1 MKRMAGA
8 MMMKEYPMRVELEEA
23 VQIIK
28 EKVTVMNTEMVALS
42 EARGRILAQQIVAE
56 ENVPPFDRS
65 PYDGFAFRSEDLA
78 QASKEH
84 PVTLRIIEEVPAGKA
99 PEHSVGRGEAIKILT
114 GAPIP
119 EGADAVERYEVTEFN
134 EKEVTFFEPIKSG
147 SNICLAGED
156 VRQVE
161 ILMETG
167 IKLDNARLGLLAALG
182 YSEISCYR
190 RIKCVVI
197 STGSELV
204 PVDHPLAPGKIR
216 NSSAYMIQAALREWG
231 MECDIY
237 GIVSDNSSHIAG
249 AIDVCA
255 QNYDVILTTGG
266 VSVGDY
272 DFLNQSLE
280 ELGAEI
286 LLWKVKMKPGMAFVA
301 AVYKTKL
308 VLGLSGN
315 PSAAAATLYLIGGVV
330 LSYMSGKQGL
340 PWEKIKVRM
349 SHDFPKSSK
358 GRRFIPGKLCVINGE
373 VYLDSS
379 AAQGNGILSSW
390 HSCNLIGEIP
400 GGTPPL
406 KAGNVIEAYY
416 FV

>member
-23 VQIIK
+23 IEIIR
-28 EKVTVMNTEMVALS
+28 EKITVKDTEMVALS
-42 EARGRILAQQIVAE
+42 EARGRILAQQIIAE

-65 PYDGFAFRSEDLA
+65 PYDGFAFRAEDLE

-99 PEHSVGRGEAIKILT
+99 PEHTVGRGEAIKILT

-119 EGADAVERYEVTEFN
+119 KGADAVERYEVTKFN
-134 EKEVTFFEPIKSG
+134 EKEVAFFEPIKSG

-156 VRQVE
+156 VRQGE
-161 ILMETG
+161 ILMEAGT
-167 IKLDNARLGLLAALG
+167 KLGNARLGLLAALG
-182 YSEISCYR
+182 YSQVSCYR
-190 RIKCVVI
+190 KIRCVII
-197 STGSELV
+197 STGSELI
-204 PVDHPLAPGKIR
+204 PVDQPLASGKIR
-216 NSSAYMIQAALREWG
+216 NSSAYMIQAVLREWG

-249 AIDVCA
+249 AIDVCS
-255 QNYDVILTTGG
+255 QKYDVILTTGG

-272 DFLNQSLE
+272 DFLNKSLE

-301 AVYKTKL
+301 AIHKQKL

-315 PSAAAATLYLIGGVV
+315 PSAAAAALYLIGGSV

-349 SHDFPKSSK
+349 YHDFPKSSK
-358 GRRFIPGKLCVINGE
+358 GRRFIPGKLCVIDGE
-373 VYLDSS
+373 AYLDSS
-379 AAQGNGILSSW
+379 VAQGNGILSSW

>member
-1 MKRMAGA
+1 
-8 MMMKEYPMRVELEEA
+8 MKEYPMRVVLEQA
-23 VQIIK
+23 IQIIR
-28 EKVTVMNTEMVALS
+28 EKVAVMGTEIVPLS
-42 EARGRILAQQIVAE
+42 EARGRILARQIVAE

-65 PYDGFAFRSEDLA
+65 PYDGFAFRAKDLEE
-78 QASKEH
+78 ASKEH

-99 PEHSVGRGEAIKILT
+99 PERKISKGEAIKILT

-134 EKEVTFFEPIKSG
+134 EKEVTFFEPVKSG

-156 VRQVE
+156 IRQGEV
-161 ILMETG
+161 LMEVGT
-167 IKLDNARLGLLAALG
+167 KLENARLGLLAALG
-182 YSEISCYR
+182 YFEISCYR
-190 RIKCVVI
+190 KIRCVII

-204 PVDHPLAPGKIR
+204 PVDHPLIPGKIR
-216 NSSAYMIQAALREWG
+216 NSSAYMIQAVLREWG

-255 QNYDVILTTGG
+255 QKYDVILTTGG

-272 DFLNQSLE
+272 DFLNTSLE

-301 AVYKTKL
+301 AMHKEKL
-308 VLGLSGN
+308 VLALSGN
-315 PSAAAATLYLIGGVV
+315 PSAAAATLYLIGGAV
-330 LSYMSGKQGL
+330 LSYMSGKRGL

-349 SHDFPKSSK
+349 YHDFPKSSK
-358 GRRFIPGKLCVINGE
+358 GRRFIPGRLCVKDGE
-373 VYLDSS
+373 AYLDSCV
-379 AAQGNGILSSW
+379 AQGNGILSSW
-390 HSCNLIGEIP
+390 HSCNVIGEIP
-400 GGTPPL
+400 AGTPPL
-406 KAGNVIEAYY
+406 KAGSIIEGYY

>member
-1 MKRMAGA
+1 
-8 MMMKEYPMRVELEEA
+8 MKEYPMRVELEQA
-23 VQIIK
+23 IQIIR
-28 EKVTVMNTEMVALS
+28 EKVAVMGTEIVPLS
-42 EARGRILAQQIVAE
+42 EARGRILARQIVAE

-65 PYDGFAFRSEDLA
+65 PYDGFAFRAKDLEE
-78 QASKEH
+78 ASKEH

-99 PEHSVGRGEAIKILT
+99 PERKISKGEAIKILT

-134 EKEVTFFEPIKSG
+134 EKEVTFFEPVKSG

-156 VRQVE
+156 IRQGE
-161 ILMETG
+161 ILMEVGT
-167 IKLDNARLGLLAALG
+167 KLENARLGLLAALG
-182 YSEISCYR
+182 YFEISCYR
-190 RIKCVVI
+190 KIRCVII

-204 PVDHPLAPGKIR
+204 PVDHPLIPGKIR
-216 NSSAYMIQAALREWG
+216 NSSAYMIQAVLREWG

-255 QNYDVILTTGG
+255 QKYDVILTTGG

-272 DFLNQSLE
+272 DFLNTSLE

-301 AVYKTKL
+301 AMHKEKL
-308 VLGLSGN
+308 VLALSGN
-315 PSAAAATLYLIGGVV
+315 PSAAAATLYLIGGAV
-330 LSYMSGKQGL
+330 LSYMSGKRGL

-349 SHDFPKSSK
+349 YHDFPKSSK
-358 GRRFIPGKLCVINGE
+358 GRRFIPGRLCVKDGE
-373 VYLDSS
+373 AYLDSCV
-379 AAQGNGILSSW
+379 AQGNGILSSW
-390 HSCNLIGEIP
+390 HSCNVIGEIP
-400 GGTPPL
+400 AGTPPL
-406 KAGNVIEAYY
+406 KAGSIIEGYY

>member
-1 MKRMAGA
+1 
-8 MMMKEYPMRVELEEA
+8 MKEYPMRVELEQA
-23 VQIIK
+23 IQIIR
-28 EKVTVMNTEMVALS
+28 EKVAVMGTEIVPLS
-42 EARGRILAQQIVAE
+42 EARGRILARQIVAE

-65 PYDGFAFRSEDLA
+65 PYDGFAFRAKDLEE
-78 QASKEH
+78 ASKEH

-99 PEHSVGRGEAIKILT
+99 PERKIIKGEAIKILT

-134 EKEVTFFEPIKSG
+134 EKEVTFFEPVKSG

-156 VRQVE
+156 IRQGEV
-161 ILMETG
+161 LMEVGT
-167 IKLDNARLGLLAALG
+167 KLENARLGLLAALG
-182 YSEISCYR
+182 YFEISCYR
-190 RIKCVVI
+190 KIRCVII

-204 PVDHPLAPGKIR
+204 PVDHPLIPGKIR
-216 NSSAYMIQAALREWG
+216 NSSAYMIQAVLREWG

-255 QNYDVILTTGG
+255 QKYDVILTTGG

-272 DFLNQSLE
+272 DFLNTSLE

-301 AVYKTKL
+301 AMHKEKL
-308 VLGLSGN
+308 VLALSGN
-315 PSAAAATLYLIGGVV
+315 PSAAAATLYLIGGAV
-330 LSYMSGKQGL
+330 LSYMSGKRGL

-349 SHDFPKSSK
+349 YHDFPKSSK
-358 GRRFIPGKLCVINGE
+358 GRRFIPGRLCVKDGE
-373 VYLDSS
+373 AYLDSCV
-379 AAQGNGILSSW
+379 AQGNGILSSW
-390 HSCNLIGEIP
+390 HSCNVIGEIP
-400 GGTPPL
+400 AGTPPL
-406 KAGNVIEAYY
+406 KAGSIIEGYY

>member
-1 MKRMAGA
+1 
-8 MMMKEYPMRVELEEA
+8 MRVEWEQA
-23 VQIIK
+23 IQIIR
-28 EKVTVMNTEMVALS
+28 EKVTVMGTENVPLS
-42 EARGRILAQQIVAE
+42 EARGRILARQIVAE

-65 PYDGFAFRSEDLA
+65 PYDGFAFRAKDLEE
-78 QASKEH
+78 ASKEH

-99 PEHSVGRGEAIKILT
+99 PERKISKGEAIKILT

-134 EKEVTFFEPIKSG
+134 EKEVTFFEPVKSG

-156 VRQVE
+156 IRQGEV
-161 ILMETG
+161 LMEVGT
-167 IKLDNARLGLLAALG
+167 KLENARLGLLAALG
-182 YSEISCYR
+182 YFEISCYR
-190 RIKCVVI
+190 KIRCVII

-204 PVDHPLAPGKIR
+204 PVDHPLIPGKIR
-216 NSSAYMIQAALREWG
+216 NSSAYMIQAVLREWG

-255 QNYDVILTTGG
+255 QKYDVILTTGG

-272 DFLNQSLE
+272 DFLNTSLE

-301 AVYKTKL
+301 AMHKEKL
-308 VLGLSGN
+308 VLALSGN
-315 PSAAAATLYLIGGVV
+315 PSAAAATLYLIGGAV
-330 LSYMSGKQGL
+330 LSYMSGKRGL

-349 SHDFPKSSK
+349 YHDFPKSSN
-358 GRRFIPGKLCVINGE
+358 GRRFIPGRLCVKDGE
-373 VYLDSS
+373 AYLDSCV
-379 AAQGNGILSSW
+379 AQGNGILSSW
-390 HSCNLIGEIP
+390 HSCNVIGEIP
-400 GGTPPL
+400 AGTPPL
-406 KAGNVIEAYY
+406 KAGSIIEGYY

>member
-1 MKRMAGA
+1 
-8 MMMKEYPMRVELEEA
+8 MKEYPMRVELEQA
-23 VQIIK
+23 IQIIR
-28 EKVTVMNTEMVALS
+28 EKVAVMGTEIVPLS
-42 EARGRILAQQIVAE
+42 EARGRILARQIVAE

-65 PYDGFAFRSEDLA
+65 PYDGFAFRAKDLEE
-78 QASKEH
+78 ASKEH

-99 PEHSVGRGEAIKILT
+99 PERKISKGEAIKILT

-134 EKEVTFFEPIKSG
+134 EKEVTFFEPVKSG

-156 VRQVE
+156 IRQGEV
-161 ILMETG
+161 LMEVGT
-167 IKLDNARLGLLAALG
+167 KLENARLGLLAALG
-182 YSEISCYR
+182 YFEISCYR
-190 RIKCVVI
+190 KIRCVII

-204 PVDHPLAPGKIR
+204 PVDHPLIPGKIR
-216 NSSAYMIQAALREWG
+216 NSSAYMIQAVLREWG

-255 QNYDVILTTGG
+255 QKYDVILTTGG

-272 DFLNQSLE
+272 DFLNTSLE

-301 AVYKTKL
+301 AMHKEKL
-308 VLGLSGN
+308 VLALSGN
-315 PSAAAATLYLIGGVV
+315 PSAAAATLYLIGGAV
-330 LSYMSGKQGL
+330 LSYMSGKRGL

-349 SHDFPKSSK
+349 YHDFPKSSK
-358 GRRFIPGKLCVINGE
+358 GRRFIPGRLCVKDGE
-373 VYLDSS
+373 AYLDSCV
-379 AAQGNGILSSW
+379 AQGNGILSSW
-390 HSCNLIGEIP
+390 HSCNVIGEIP
-400 GGTPPL
+400 AGTPPL
-406 KAGNVIEAYY
+406 KAGSIIECYY

>member
-1 MKRMAGA
+1 
-8 MMMKEYPMRVELEEA
+8 MKEYPMRVELEQA
-23 VQIIK
+23 IQIIR
-28 EKVTVMNTEMVALS
+28 EKVAVMGTEIVPLS
-42 EARGRILAQQIVAE
+42 EARGRILARQIVAE

-65 PYDGFAFRSEDLA
+65 PYDGFAFRAKDLEE
-78 QASKEH
+78 ASKEH

-99 PEHSVGRGEAIKILT
+99 PERKIGKGEAIKILT

-134 EKEVTFFEPIKSG
+134 EKEVTFFEPVKSG

-156 VRQVE
+156 IRQGEV
-161 ILMETG
+161 LMEVGT
-167 IKLDNARLGLLAALG
+167 KLENARLGLLAALG
-182 YSEISCYR
+182 YFEISCYR
-190 RIKCVVI
+190 KIRCVII

-204 PVDHPLAPGKIR
+204 PVDHPLIPGKIR
-216 NSSAYMIQAALREWG
+216 NSSAYMIQAVLREWG

-237 GIVSDNSSHIAG
+237 GIVSDNSSYIAG

-255 QNYDVILTTGG
+255 QKYDVILTTGG

-272 DFLNQSLE
+272 DFLNTSLE

-301 AVYKTKL
+301 AMHKEKL
-308 VLGLSGN
+308 VLALSGN
-315 PSAAAATLYLIGGVV
+315 PSAAAATLYLIGGAV
-330 LSYMSGKQGL
+330 LSYMSGKRGL

-349 SHDFPKSSK
+349 YHDFPKSSK
-358 GRRFIPGKLCVINGE
+358 GRRFIPGRLCVKDGE
-373 VYLDSS
+373 AYLDSCV
-379 AAQGNGILSSW
+379 AQGNGILSSW
-390 HSCNLIGEIP
+390 HSCNVIGEIP
-400 GGTPPL
+400 AGTPPL
-406 KAGNVIEAYY
+406 KAGSIIEGYY

>member
-1 MKRMAGA
+1 
-8 MMMKEYPMRVELEEA
+8 MKEYPMRVELEQA
-23 VQIIK
+23 IQIIR
-28 EKVTVMNTEMVALS
+28 EKVAVMGTEIVPLS
-42 EARGRILAQQIVAE
+42 EARGRILARQIVAE

-65 PYDGFAFRSEDLA
+65 PYDGFAFRAKDLEE
-78 QASKEH
+78 ASKEH

-99 PEHSVGRGEAIKILT
+99 PERKISKGEAIKILT

-119 EGADAVERYEVTEFN
+119 EGADAVERYVVTEFN
-134 EKEVTFFEPIKSG
+134 EKEVTFFEPVKSG

-156 VRQVE
+156 IRQGEV
-161 ILMETG
+161 LMEVGT
-167 IKLDNARLGLLAALG
+167 KLENARLGLLAALG
-182 YSEISCYR
+182 YFEISCYR
-190 RIKCVVI
+190 KIRCVII

-204 PVDHPLAPGKIR
+204 PVDHPLIPGKIR
-216 NSSAYMIQAALREWG
+216 NSSAYMIQAVLREWG

-255 QNYDVILTTGG
+255 QKYDVILTTGG

-272 DFLNQSLE
+272 DFLNTSLE

-301 AVYKTKL
+301 AMHKEKL
-308 VLGLSGN
+308 VLALSGN
-315 PSAAAATLYLIGGVV
+315 PSAAAATLYLIGGAV
-330 LSYMSGKQGL
+330 LSYMSGKRGL

-349 SHDFPKSSK
+349 YHDFPKSSK
-358 GRRFIPGKLCVINGE
+358 GRRFIPGRLCVKDGE
-373 VYLDSS
+373 AYLDSCV
-379 AAQGNGILSSW
+379 AQGNGILSSW
-390 HSCNLIGEIP
+390 HSCNVIGEIP
-400 GGTPPL
+400 AGTPPL
-406 KAGNVIEAYY
+406 KAGSIIEGYY

>member
-1 MKRMAGA
+1 
-8 MMMKEYPMRVELEEA
+8 MRVELEQA
-23 VQIIK
+23 IQIIR
-28 EKVTVMNTEMVALS
+28 EKVAVMGTEIVPLS
-42 EARGRILAQQIVAE
+42 EARGRILARQIVAE

-65 PYDGFAFRSEDLA
+65 PYDGFAFRAKDLEE
-78 QASKEH
+78 ASKEH

-99 PEHSVGRGEAIKILT
+99 PERKISKGEAIKILT

-134 EKEVTFFEPIKSG
+134 EKEVTFFEPVKSG

-156 VRQVE
+156 IRQGEV
-161 ILMETG
+161 LMEVGT
-167 IKLDNARLGLLAALG
+167 KLENARLGLLAALG
-182 YSEISCYR
+182 YFEISCYR
-190 RIKCVVI
+190 KIRCVII

-204 PVDHPLAPGKIR
+204 PVDHPLIPGKIR
-216 NSSAYMIQAALREWG
+216 NSSAYMIQAVLREWG

-255 QNYDVILTTGG
+255 QKYDVILTTGG

-272 DFLNQSLE
+272 DFLNTSLE

-301 AVYKTKL
+301 AMHKEKL
-308 VLGLSGN
+308 VLALSGN
-315 PSAAAATLYLIGGVV
+315 PSAAAATLYLIGGAV
-330 LSYMSGKQGL
+330 LSYMSGKRGL

-349 SHDFPKSSK
+349 YHDFPKSSK
-358 GRRFIPGKLCVINGE
+358 GRRFIPGRLCVKDGE
-373 VYLDSS
+373 AYLDSCV
-379 AAQGNGILSSW
+379 AQGNGILSSW
-390 HSCNLIGEIP
+390 HSCNVIGEIP
-400 GGTPPL
+400 AGTPPL
-406 KAGNVIEAYY
+406 KAGSIIEGYY

>member
-1 MKRMAGA
+1 
-8 MMMKEYPMRVELEEA
+8 MKEYPMRVELEQA
-23 VQIIK
+23 IQIIR
-28 EKVTVMNTEMVALS
+28 EKVAVMGTEIVPLS
-42 EARGRILAQQIVAE
+42 EARGRILARQIVAE

-65 PYDGFAFRSEDLA
+65 PYDGFAFRAKDLEE
-78 QASKEH
+78 ASKEH

-99 PEHSVGRGEAIKILT
+99 PERKISKGEAIKILT

-134 EKEVTFFEPIKSG
+134 EKEVTFFEPVKSG

-156 VRQVE
+156 IRQGEV
-161 ILMETG
+161 LMEVGT
-167 IKLDNARLGLLAALG
+167 KLENARLGLLAALG
-182 YSEISCYR
+182 YFEISCYR
-190 RIKCVVI
+190 KIRCVII

-204 PVDHPLAPGKIR
+204 PVDHPLIPGKIR
-216 NSSAYMIQAALREWG
+216 NSSAYMIQAVLREWG

-255 QNYDVILTTGG
+255 QKYDVILTTGG

-272 DFLNQSLE
+272 DFLNTSLE

-301 AVYKTKL
+301 AMHKEKL
-308 VLGLSGN
+308 VLALSGN
-315 PSAAAATLYLIGGVV
+315 PSAAAATLYLIGGAV
-330 LSYMSGKQGL
+330 LSYMSGKRGL

-349 SHDFPKSSK
+349 YHDFPKSSK
-358 GRRFIPGKLCVINGE
+358 GRRFIPGRLCVKDGE
-373 VYLDSS
+373 AYLDSCV
-379 AAQGNGILSSW
+379 AQGNGILSSW
-390 HSCNLIGEIP
+390 HSCN
-400 GGTPPL
+400 
-406 KAGNVIEAYY
+406 VI
-416 FV
+416 

>member
-1 MKRMAGA
+1 
-8 MMMKEYPMRVELEEA
+8 MKEYPMRVELEQA
-23 VQIIK
+23 IQIIR
-28 EKVTVMNTEMVALS
+28 EKVAVMGTEIVPLS
-42 EARGRILAQQIVAE
+42 EARGRILARQIVAE

-65 PYDGFAFRSEDLA
+65 PYDGFAFRAKDLEE
-78 QASKEH
+78 ASKEH

-99 PEHSVGRGEAIKILT
+99 PERKIGKGEAIKILT

-134 EKEVTFFEPIKSG
+134 EKEVTFFEPVKSG

-156 VRQVE
+156 IRQGEV
-161 ILMETG
+161 LMEVGT
-167 IKLDNARLGLLAALG
+167 KLENARLGLLAALG
-182 YSEISCYR
+182 YFEISCYR
-190 RIKCVVI
+190 KIRCVII

-204 PVDHPLAPGKIR
+204 PVDHPLIPGKIR
-216 NSSAYMIQAALREWG
+216 NSSAYMIQAVLREWG

-255 QNYDVILTTGG
+255 QKYDVILTTGG

-272 DFLNQSLE
+272 DFLNTSLE

-301 AVYKTKL
+301 AMHKEKL
-308 VLGLSGN
+308 VLALSGN
-315 PSAAAATLYLIGGVV
+315 PSAAAATLYLIGGAV
-330 LSYMSGKQGL
+330 LSYMSGKRGL

-349 SHDFPKSSK
+349 YHDFPKSSK
-358 GRRFIPGKLCVINGE
+358 GRRFIPGRLCVKDGE
-373 VYLDSS
+373 AYLDSCV
-379 AAQGNGILSSW
+379 AQGNGILSSW
-390 HSCNLIGEIP
+390 HSCNVIGEIP
-400 GGTPPL
+400 AGTPPL
-406 KAGNVIEAYY
+406 KAGSIIEGYY

>member
-1 MKRMAGA
+1 
-8 MMMKEYPMRVELEEA
+8 MKEYPMRVELEQA
-23 VQIIK
+23 IQIIR
-28 EKVTVMNTEMVALS
+28 EKVAVMGTEIVPLS
-42 EARGRILAQQIVAE
+42 EARGRILARQIVAE

-65 PYDGFAFRSEDLA
+65 PYDGFAFRAKDLEE
-78 QASKEH
+78 ASKEH

-99 PEHSVGRGEAIKILT
+99 PERKISKGEAIKILT

-134 EKEVTFFEPIKSG
+134 EKEVTFFEPVKSG

-156 VRQVE
+156 IRQGEV
-161 ILMETG
+161 LMEVGT
-167 IKLDNARLGLLAALG
+167 KLENVRLGLLAALG
-182 YSEISCYR
+182 YFEISCYR
-190 RIKCVVI
+190 KIRCVII

-204 PVDHPLAPGKIR
+204 PVDHPLIPGKIR
-216 NSSAYMIQAALREWG
+216 NSSAYMIQAVLREWG

-255 QNYDVILTTGG
+255 QKYDVILTTGG

-272 DFLNQSLE
+272 DFLNTSLE

-301 AVYKTKL
+301 AMHKEKL
-308 VLGLSGN
+308 VLALSGN
-315 PSAAAATLYLIGGVV
+315 PSAAAATLYLIGGAV
-330 LSYMSGKQGL
+330 LSYMSGKRGL

-349 SHDFPKSSK
+349 YHDFPKSSK
-358 GRRFIPGKLCVINGE
+358 GRRFIPGRLCVKDGE
-373 VYLDSS
+373 AYLDSCV
-379 AAQGNGILSSW
+379 AQGNGILSSW
-390 HSCNLIGEIP
+390 HSCNVIGEIP
-400 GGTPPL
+400 AGTPPL
-406 KAGNVIEAYY
+406 KAGSIIEGYY

>member
-1 MKRMAGA
+1 
-8 MMMKEYPMRVELEEA
+8 MKEYPMRVELEQA
-23 VQIIK
+23 IQIIR
-28 EKVTVMNTEMVALS
+28 EKVAVMGTEIVPLS
-42 EARGRILAQQIVAE
+42 EARGRILARQIVAE

-65 PYDGFAFRSEDLA
+65 PYDGFAFRAKDLEE
-78 QASKEH
+78 ASKEH

-99 PEHSVGRGEAIKILT
+99 PERKIGKGEAIKILT

-134 EKEVTFFEPIKSG
+134 EKEVTFFEPVKSG

-156 VRQVE
+156 IRQGEV
-161 ILMETG
+161 LMEVGT
-167 IKLDNARLGLLAALG
+167 KLENARLGLLAALG
-182 YSEISCYR
+182 YFEISCYR
-190 RIKCVVI
+190 KIRCVII

-204 PVDHPLAPGKIR
+204 PVDHPLIPGKIR
-216 NSSAYMIQAALREWG
+216 NSSAYMIQAVLREWG

-255 QNYDVILTTGG
+255 QKYDVILTTGG

-272 DFLNQSLE
+272 DFLNTSLE

-301 AVYKTKL
+301 AMHKEKL
-308 VLGLSGN
+308 VLALSGN
-315 PSAAAATLYLIGGVV
+315 PSAAAATLYLIGGAV
-330 LSYMSGKQGL
+330 LSYMSGKRGL

-349 SHDFPKSSK
+349 YHDFPKLSK
-358 GRRFIPGKLCVINGE
+358 GRRFIPGRLCVKDGE
-373 VYLDSS
+373 AYLDSCV
-379 AAQGNGILSSW
+379 AQGNGILSSW
-390 HSCNLIGEIP
+390 HSCNVIGEIP
-400 GGTPPL
+400 AGTPPL
-406 KAGNVIEAYY
+406 KAGSIIEGYY

>member
-1 MKRMAGA
+1 
-8 MMMKEYPMRVELEEA
+8 MKEYPMRVELEQA
-23 VQIIK
+23 IQIIR
-28 EKVTVMNTEMVALS
+28 EKVAVMGTEIVPLS
-42 EARGRILAQQIVAE
+42 EARGRILARQIVAE

-65 PYDGFAFRSEDLA
+65 PYDGFAFRAKDLEE
-78 QASKEH
+78 ASKEH

-99 PEHSVGRGEAIKILT
+99 PERKISKGEAIKILT

-134 EKEVTFFEPIKSG
+134 EKEVTFFEPVKSG

-156 VRQVE
+156 IRQGEV
-161 ILMETG
+161 LMEVGT
-167 IKLDNARLGLLAALG
+167 KLENARLGLLAALG
-182 YSEISCYR
+182 YFEISCYR
-190 RIKCVVI
+190 KIRCVII

-204 PVDHPLAPGKIR
+204 PVDHPLIPGKIR
-216 NSSAYMIQAALREWG
+216 NSSAYMIQAVLREWG

-255 QNYDVILTTGG
+255 QKYDVILTTGG

-272 DFLNQSLE
+272 DFLNTSLE

-301 AVYKTKL
+301 AMHKEKL
-308 VLGLSGN
+308 VLALSGN
-315 PSAAAATLYLIGGVV
+315 PSAAAATLYLIGGAV
-330 LSYMSGKQGL
+330 LSYMSGKRGL

-349 SHDFPKSSK
+349 YHDFPKSSK
-358 GRRFIPGKLCVINGE
+358 GRRFIPGSLCVKDGE
-373 VYLDSS
+373 AYLDSCV
-379 AAQGNGILSSW
+379 AQGNGILSSW
-390 HSCNLIGEIP
+390 HSCNVIGEIP
-400 GGTPPL
+400 AGTPPL
-406 KAGNVIEAYY
+406 KAGSIIEGYY

>member
-1 MKRMAGA
+1 
-8 MMMKEYPMRVELEEA
+8 MKEYPMRVELEQA
-23 VQIIK
+23 IQIIR
-28 EKVTVMNTEMVALS
+28 EKVAVMGTEIVPLS
-42 EARGRILAQQIVAE
+42 EARGRILARQIVAE

-65 PYDGFAFRSEDLA
+65 PYDGFAFRAKDLEE
-78 QASKEH
+78 ASKEH

-99 PEHSVGRGEAIKILT
+99 PERKISKGEAIKILT

-134 EKEVTFFEPIKSG
+134 EKEVTFFEPVKSG

-156 VRQVE
+156 IRQGEV
-161 ILMETG
+161 LMEVGT
-167 IKLDNARLGLLAALG
+167 KLENARLGLLAALG
-182 YSEISCYR
+182 YFEISCYR
-190 RIKCVVI
+190 KIRCVII

-204 PVDHPLAPGKIR
+204 PVDHPLIPGKIR
-216 NSSAYMIQAALREWG
+216 NSSAYMIQAVLREWG

-255 QNYDVILTTGG
+255 QKYDVILTTGG

-272 DFLNQSLE
+272 DFLNTSLE

-301 AVYKTKL
+301 AMHKEKL
-308 VLGLSGN
+308 VLDLSGN
-315 PSAAAATLYLIGGVV
+315 PSAAAATLYLIGGAV
-330 LSYMSGKQGL
+330 LSYMSGKRGL

-349 SHDFPKSSK
+349 YHDFPKSSK
-358 GRRFIPGKLCVINGE
+358 GRRFIPGRLCVKDGE
-373 VYLDSS
+373 AYLDSCV
-379 AAQGNGILSSW
+379 AQGNGILSSW
-390 HSCNLIGEIP
+390 HSCNVIGEIP
-400 GGTPPL
+400 AGTPPL
-406 KAGNVIEAYY
+406 KAGSIIEGYY

>member
-1 MKRMAGA
+1 
-8 MMMKEYPMRVELEEA
+8 MKEYPMRVELEQA
-23 VQIIK
+23 IQIIR
-28 EKVTVMNTEMVALS
+28 EKVAVMGTEIVPLS
-42 EARGRILAQQIVAE
+42 EARGRILARQIVAE

-65 PYDGFAFRSEDLA
+65 PYDGFAFRAKDLEE
-78 QASKEH
+78 ASKEH

-99 PEHSVGRGEAIKILT
+99 PERKISKGEAIKILT

-134 EKEVTFFEPIKSG
+134 EKEVTFFEPVKSG

-156 VRQVE
+156 IRQGEV
-161 ILMETG
+161 LMEVGT
-167 IKLDNARLGLLAALG
+167 KLENARLGLLAALG
-182 YSEISCYR
+182 YFEISCYR
-190 RIKCVVI
+190 KIRCVII

-204 PVDHPLAPGKIR
+204 PVDHPLIPGKIR
-216 NSSAYMIQAALREWG
+216 NSSAYMIQAVLREWG

-255 QNYDVILTTGG
+255 QKYDVILTTGG

-272 DFLNQSLE
+272 DFLNTSLE

-301 AVYKTKL
+301 AMHKKKL

-315 PSAAAATLYLIGGVV
+315 PSAAAATLYLIGGAV
-330 LSYMSGKQGL
+330 LSYMSGKRGL

-349 SHDFPKSSK
+349 YHDFPKSSK
-358 GRRFIPGKLCVINGE
+358 GRRFIPGRLCVKDGE
-373 VYLDSS
+373 AYLDSCV
-379 AAQGNGILSSW
+379 AQGNGILSSW
-390 HSCNLIGEIP
+390 HSCNVIGEIP
-400 GGTPPL
+400 AGTSPL
-406 KAGNVIEAYY
+406 KAGSIIEGYY

>member
-1 MKRMAGA
+1 
-8 MMMKEYPMRVELEEA
+8 MKEYPMRVELEQA
-23 VQIIK
+23 IQIIR
-28 EKVTVMNTEMVALS
+28 EKVAVMGTEIVPLS
-42 EARGRILAQQIVAE
+42 EARGRILARQIVEE

-65 PYDGFAFRSEDLA
+65 PYDGFAFRAKDLEE
-78 QASKEH
+78 ASKEH

-99 PEHSVGRGEAIKILT
+99 PERKISKGEAIKILT

-134 EKEVTFFEPIKSG
+134 EKEVTFFEPVKSG

-156 VRQVE
+156 IRQGEV
-161 ILMETG
+161 LMEVGT
-167 IKLDNARLGLLAALG
+167 KLENARLGLLAALG
-182 YSEISCYR
+182 YFEISCYR
-190 RIKCVVI
+190 KIRCVII

-204 PVDHPLAPGKIR
+204 PVDHPLIPGKIR
-216 NSSAYMIQAALREWG
+216 NSSAYMIQAVLREWG

-255 QNYDVILTTGG
+255 QKYDVILTTGG

-272 DFLNQSLE
+272 DFLNTSLE

-301 AVYKTKL
+301 AMHKEKL
-308 VLGLSGN
+308 VLALSGN
-315 PSAAAATLYLIGGVV
+315 PSAAAATLYLIGGAV
-330 LSYMSGKQGL
+330 LSYMSGKRGL

-349 SHDFPKSSK
+349 YHDFPKSSK
-358 GRRFIPGKLCVINGE
+358 GRRFIPGRLCVKDGE
-373 VYLDSS
+373 AYLDSCV
-379 AAQGNGILSSW
+379 AQGNGILSSW
-390 HSCNLIGEIP
+390 HSCNVIGEIP
-400 GGTPPL
+400 AGTPPL
-406 KAGNVIEAYY
+406 KAGSIIEGYY

>member
-1 MKRMAGA
+1 
-8 MMMKEYPMRVELEEA
+8 MKEYPMRVELEQA
-23 VQIIK
+23 IQIIR
-28 EKVTVMNTEMVALS
+28 EKVAVMGTEIVPLS
-42 EARGRILAQQIVAE
+42 EARGRILARQIVAE

-65 PYDGFAFRSEDLA
+65 PYDGFAFRAKDLEE
-78 QASKEH
+78 ASKEH

-99 PEHSVGRGEAIKILT
+99 PERKISKGEAIKILT

-134 EKEVTFFEPIKSG
+134 EKEVTFFEPVKSG

-156 VRQVE
+156 IRQGEV
-161 ILMETG
+161 LMEVGT
-167 IKLDNARLGLLAALG
+167 KLENARLGLLAALG
-182 YSEISCYR
+182 YFEISCYR
-190 RIKCVVI
+190 KIRCVII

-204 PVDHPLAPGKIR
+204 PVDHPLIPGKIR
-216 NSSAYMIQAALREWG
+216 NSSAYMIQAVLREWG

-249 AIDVCA
+249 AIDVGA
-255 QNYDVILTTGG
+255 QKYDVILTTGG

-272 DFLNQSLE
+272 DFLNTSLE

-301 AVYKTKL
+301 AMHKEKL
-308 VLGLSGN
+308 VLALSGN
-315 PSAAAATLYLIGGVV
+315 PSAAAATLYLIGGAV
-330 LSYMSGKQGL
+330 LSYMSGKRGL

-349 SHDFPKSSK
+349 YHDFPKSSK
-358 GRRFIPGKLCVINGE
+358 GRRFIPGRLCVKDGE
-373 VYLDSS
+373 AYLDSCV
-379 AAQGNGILSSW
+379 AQGNGILSSW
-390 HSCNLIGEIP
+390 HSCNVIGEIP
-400 GGTPPL
+400 AGTPPL
-406 KAGNVIEAYY
+406 KAGSIIEGYY

>member
-1 MKRMAGA
+1 
-8 MMMKEYPMRVELEEA
+8 MKEYPMRVELEQA
-23 VQIIK
+23 IQIIR
-28 EKVTVMNTEMVALS
+28 EKVAVMGTEIVPLS
-42 EARGRILAQQIVAE
+42 EARGRILARQIVAE

-65 PYDGFAFRSEDLA
+65 PYDGFAFRAKDLEE
-78 QASKEH
+78 ASKEH

-99 PEHSVGRGEAIKILT
+99 PERKIGKGEAIKILT

-134 EKEVTFFEPIKSG
+134 EKEVTFFEPVKSG

-156 VRQVE
+156 IRQGEV
-161 ILMETG
+161 LMEVGT
-167 IKLDNARLGLLAALG
+167 KLENARLGLLAALG
-182 YSEISCYR
+182 YFEISCYR
-190 RIKCVVI
+190 KIRCVII

-204 PVDHPLAPGKIR
+204 PVDHPLIPGKIR
-216 NSSAYMIQAALREWG
+216 NSSAYMIQAVLREWG

-255 QNYDVILTTGG
+255 QKYDVILTTGG

-272 DFLNQSLE
+272 DFLNTSLE

-301 AVYKTKL
+301 AMHKEKL
-308 VLGLSGN
+308 VLALSGS
-315 PSAAAATLYLIGGVV
+315 PSAAAATLYLIGGAV
-330 LSYMSGKQGL
+330 LSYMSGKRGL

-349 SHDFPKSSK
+349 YHDFPKSSK
-358 GRRFIPGKLCVINGE
+358 GRRFIPGRLCVKDGE
-373 VYLDSS
+373 AYLDSCV
-379 AAQGNGILSSW
+379 AQGNGILSSW
-390 HSCNLIGEIP
+390 HSCNVIGEIP
-400 GGTPPL
+400 AGTPPL
-406 KAGNVIEAYY
+406 KAGSIIEGYY

>member
-1 MKRMAGA
+1 
-8 MMMKEYPMRVELEEA
+8 MKEYPMKVELEQA
-23 VQIIK
+23 IQIIR
-28 EKVTVMNTEMVALS
+28 EKVAVMGTEIVPLS
-42 EARGRILAQQIVAE
+42 EARGRILARQIVAE

-65 PYDGFAFRSEDLA
+65 PYDGFAFRAKDLEE
-78 QASKEH
+78 ASKEH

-99 PEHSVGRGEAIKILT
+99 PERKISKGEAIKILT

-134 EKEVTFFEPIKSG
+134 EKEVTFFEPVKSG

-156 VRQVE
+156 IRQGEV
-161 ILMETG
+161 LMEVGT
-167 IKLDNARLGLLAALG
+167 KLENARLGLLAALG
-182 YSEISCYR
+182 YFEISCYR
-190 RIKCVVI
+190 KIRCVII

-204 PVDHPLAPGKIR
+204 PVDHPLIPGKIR
-216 NSSAYMIQAALREWG
+216 NSSAYMIQAVLREWG

-255 QNYDVILTTGG
+255 QKYDVILTTGG

-272 DFLNQSLE
+272 DFLNTSLE

-301 AVYKTKL
+301 AMHKEKL
-308 VLGLSGN
+308 VLALSGN
-315 PSAAAATLYLIGGVV
+315 PSAAAATLYLIGGAV
-330 LSYMSGKQGL
+330 LSYMSGKRGL

-349 SHDFPKSSK
+349 YHDFPKSSK
-358 GRRFIPGKLCVINGE
+358 GRRFIPGRLCVKDGE
-373 VYLDSS
+373 AYLDSCV
-379 AAQGNGILSSW
+379 AQGNGILSSW
-390 HSCNLIGEIP
+390 HSCNVIGEIP
-400 GGTPPL
+400 AGTPPL
-406 KAGNVIEAYY
+406 KAGSIIEGYY

>member
-1 MKRMAGA
+1 
-8 MMMKEYPMRVELEEA
+8 MMKEYPMRVELEEA

-28 EKVTVMNTEMVALS
+28 EKVTVMNTEMVALP
-42 EARGRILAQQIVAE
+42 EARGRILARQIVAQ

-65 PYDGFAFRSEDLA
+65 PYDGFAFRAEDLA

-119 EGADAVERYEVTEFN
+119 KGADAVERYEVTEFN
-134 EKEVTFFEPIKSG
+134 EKEVTFFEPLKSG

-156 VRQVE
+156 IRQGDV
-161 ILMETG
+161 LMEAGT
-167 IKLDNARLGLLAALG
+167 KLENARLGLLAALG
-182 YSEISCYR
+182 YFEISCYR
-190 RIKCVVI
+190 KIRCVII

-216 NSSAYMIQAALREWG
+216 NSSAYMIQAVLREWG
-231 MECDIY
+231 MDCDIY
-237 GIVSDNSSHIAG
+237 GIVSDNSCHIAG

-255 QNYDVILTTGG
+255 QKYDVILTTGG

-272 DFLNQSLE
+272 DFLNTSLE

-301 AVYKTKL
+301 AMHKKKL

-315 PSAAAATLYLIGGVV
+315 PSAAAATLYLIGGAV

-349 SHDFPKSSK
+349 YHDFPKSSK
-358 GRRFIPGKLCVINGE
+358 GRRFIPGRLCVKDGE
-373 VYLDSS
+373 AYLDSCV
-379 AAQGNGILSSW
+379 AQGNGILSSW
-390 HSCNLIGEIP
+390 HSCNVIGEIP
-400 GGTPPL
+400 AGTSPL
-406 KAGNVIEAYY
+406 KAGSIIEGYY

>member
-1 MKRMAGA
+1 
-8 MMMKEYPMRVELEEA
+8 MKEYPMRVELEQA
-23 VQIIK
+23 IQIIR
-28 EKVTVMNTEMVALS
+28 EKVAVMGTEIVPLS
-42 EARGRILAQQIVAE
+42 EARGRILARQIVAE

-65 PYDGFAFRSEDLA
+65 PYDGFAFRAKDLEE
-78 QASKEH
+78 ASKEH

-99 PEHSVGRGEAIKILT
+99 PERKISKGEAIKILT

-134 EKEVTFFEPIKSG
+134 EKEVTFFEPVKSG

-156 VRQVE
+156 IRQGDV
-161 ILMETG
+161 LMEAGT
-167 IKLDNARLGLLAALG
+167 KLENARLGLLAALG
-182 YSEISCYR
+182 YFEISCYR
-190 RIKCVVI
+190 KIRCVII

-204 PVDHPLAPGKIR
+204 PVDHPLIPGKIR
-216 NSSAYMIQAALREWG
+216 NSSAYMIQAVLREWG

-255 QNYDVILTTGG
+255 QKYDVILTTGG

-272 DFLNQSLE
+272 DFLNTSLE

-301 AVYKTKL
+301 AMHKEKL
-308 VLGLSGN
+308 VLALSGN
-315 PSAAAATLYLIGGVV
+315 PSAAAATLYLIGGAV
-330 LSYMSGKQGL
+330 LSYMSGKRGL

-349 SHDFPKSSK
+349 YHDFPKSSK
-358 GRRFIPGKLCVINGE
+358 GRRFIPGRLCVKDGE
-373 VYLDSS
+373 AYLDSCV
-379 AAQGNGILSSW
+379 AQGNGILSSW
-390 HSCNLIGEIP
+390 HSCNVIGEIP
-400 GGTPPL
+400 AGTPPL
-406 KAGNVIEAYY
+406 KAGSIIEGYY

>member
-1 MKRMAGA
+1 
-8 MMMKEYPMRVELEEA
+8 MKEYPMRVELEQA
-23 VQIIK
+23 IQIIR
-28 EKVTVMNTEMVALS
+28 EKVTVMGTENVPLS
-42 EARGRILAQQIVAE
+42 EARGRILARQIVAE

-65 PYDGFAFRSEDLA
+65 PYDGFAFRAKDLEE
-78 QASKEH
+78 ASKEH

-99 PEHSVGRGEAIKILT
+99 PQQEIGEGEAIKILT

-119 EGADAVERYEVTEFN
+119 KGADAVERYEVTEFN
-134 EKEVTFFEPIKSG
+134 EKEVTFFEPLKSG

-156 VRQVE
+156 IRQGDV
-161 ILMETG
+161 LMEAGT
-167 IKLDNARLGLLAALG
+167 KLENARLGLLAALG
-182 YSEISCYR
+182 YFEISCYR
-190 RIKCVVI
+190 KIRCVII

-216 NSSAYMIQAALREWG
+216 NSSAYMIQAVLREWG
-231 MECDIY
+231 MDCDIY
-237 GIVSDNSSHIAG
+237 GIVSDNSCHIAG

-255 QNYDVILTTGG
+255 QKYDVILTTGG

-272 DFLNQSLE
+272 DFLNTSLE

-301 AVYKTKL
+301 AMHKKKL

-315 PSAAAATLYLIGGVV
+315 PSAAAATLYLIGGAV

-349 SHDFPKSSK
+349 YHDFPKSSK
-358 GRRFIPGKLCVINGE
+358 GRRFIPGRLCVKDGE
-373 VYLDSS
+373 AYLDSCV
-379 AAQGNGILSSW
+379 AQGNGILSSW
-390 HSCNLIGEIP
+390 HSCNVIGEIP
-400 GGTPPL
+400 AGTSPL
-406 KAGNVIEAYY
+406 KAGSIIEGYY

>member
-1 MKRMAGA
+1 
-8 MMMKEYPMRVELEEA
+8 MKEYPMRVELEQA
-23 VQIIK
+23 IQIIR
-28 EKVTVMNTEMVALS
+28 EKVAVMGTEIVPLS
-42 EARGRILAQQIVAE
+42 EARGRILARQIVAE

-65 PYDGFAFRSEDLA
+65 PYDGFAFRAKDLEE
-78 QASKEH
+78 ASKEH
-84 PVTLRIIEEVPAGKA
+84 PVTLRIIEEVPAGKV
-99 PEHSVGRGEAIKILT
+99 PERKIGKGEAIKILT

-134 EKEVTFFEPIKSG
+134 EKEVTFFEPVKSG

-156 VRQVE
+156 IRQGEV
-161 ILMETG
+161 LMEVGT
-167 IKLDNARLGLLAALG
+167 KLENARLGLLAALG
-182 YSEISCYR
+182 YFEISCYR
-190 RIKCVVI
+190 KIRCVII

-204 PVDHPLAPGKIR
+204 PVDHPLIPGKIR
-216 NSSAYMIQAALREWG
+216 NSSAYMIQAVLREWG

-255 QNYDVILTTGG
+255 QKYDVILTTGG

-272 DFLNQSLE
+272 DFLNTSLE

-301 AVYKTKL
+301 AMHKEKL
-308 VLGLSGN
+308 VLALSGN
-315 PSAAAATLYLIGGVV
+315 PSAAAATLYLIGGAV
-330 LSYMSGKQGL
+330 LSYMSGKRGL

-349 SHDFPKSSK
+349 YHDFPKSSK
-358 GRRFIPGKLCVINGE
+358 GRRFIPGRLCVKDGE
-373 VYLDSS
+373 AYLDSCV
-379 AAQGNGILSSW
+379 AQGNGILSSW
-390 HSCNLIGEIP
+390 HSCNVIGEIP
-400 GGTPPL
+400 AGTPPL
-406 KAGNVIEAYY
+406 KAGSIIEGYY

>member
-1 MKRMAGA
+1 
-8 MMMKEYPMRVELEEA
+8 MKEYPMRVELEQA
-23 VQIIK
+23 IQIIRD
-28 EKVTVMNTEMVALS
+28 KVAVMGTEIVPLS
-42 EARGRILAQQIVAE
+42 EARGRILARQIVAE

-65 PYDGFAFRSEDLA
+65 PYDGFAFRAKDLEE
-78 QASKEH
+78 ASKEH

-99 PEHSVGRGEAIKILT
+99 PERKISKGEAIKILT

-134 EKEVTFFEPIKSG
+134 EKEVTFFEPVKSG

-156 VRQVE
+156 IRQGEV
-161 ILMETG
+161 LMEVGT
-167 IKLDNARLGLLAALG
+167 KLENARLGLLAALG
-182 YSEISCYR
+182 YFEISCYR
-190 RIKCVVI
+190 KIRCVII

-204 PVDHPLAPGKIR
+204 PVDHPLIPGKIR
-216 NSSAYMIQAALREWG
+216 NSSAYMIQAVLREWG

-255 QNYDVILTTGG
+255 QKYDVILTTGG

-272 DFLNQSLE
+272 DFLNTSLE

-301 AVYKTKL
+301 AMHKEKL
-308 VLGLSGN
+308 VLALSGN
-315 PSAAAATLYLIGGVV
+315 PSAAAATLYLIGGAV
-330 LSYMSGKQGL
+330 LSYMSGKRGL

-349 SHDFPKSSK
+349 YHDFPKSSK
-358 GRRFIPGKLCVINGE
+358 GRRFIPGRLCVKDGE
-373 VYLDSS
+373 AYLDSCV
-379 AAQGNGILSSW
+379 AQGNGILSSW
-390 HSCNLIGEIP
+390 HSCNVIGEIP
-400 GGTPPL
+400 AGTPPL
-406 KAGNVIEAYY
+406 KAGSIIEGYY

>member
-1 MKRMAGA
+1 
-8 MMMKEYPMRVELEEA
+8 MKEYPMRVELEQA
-23 VQIIK
+23 IQIIR
-28 EKVTVMNTEMVALS
+28 EKVAVMGTEIVPLS
-42 EARGRILAQQIVAE
+42 EARGRILARQIVAE

-65 PYDGFAFRSEDLA
+65 PYDGFAFRAKDLEE
-78 QASKEH
+78 ASKEH

-99 PEHSVGRGEAIKILT
+99 PERKISKGEAIKILT

-134 EKEVTFFEPIKSG
+134 EKEVTFFEPVKSG

-156 VRQVE
+156 IRQGEV
-161 ILMETG
+161 LMEVGT
-167 IKLDNARLGLLAALG
+167 KLENARLGLLAALG
-182 YSEISCYR
+182 YFEISCYR
-190 RIKCVVI
+190 KIRCVII

-204 PVDHPLAPGKIR
+204 PVDHPLIPGKIR
-216 NSSAYMIQAALREWG
+216 NSSAYMIQAVLREWG

-255 QNYDVILTTGG
+255 QKYDVILTTGG

-272 DFLNQSLE
+272 DFLNTSLE

-301 AVYKTKL
+301 AMHKEKL
-308 VLGLSGN
+308 VLALSGN
-315 PSAAAATLYLIGGVV
+315 PSAAAATLYLIGGAV
-330 LSYMSGKQGL
+330 LSYMSGKRGL

-349 SHDFPKSSK
+349 YHDFPKSSK
-358 GRRFIPGKLCVINGE
+358 GRRFIPGRLCVKDGE
-373 VYLDSS
+373 AYLDSCV
-379 AAQGNGILSSW
+379 AQGNGILSSW
-390 HSCNLIGEIP
+390 HSCNVIGEIP
-400 GGTPPL
+400 AGTPPL
-406 KAGNVIEAYY
+406 KAGSIIEGYY

>member
-1 MKRMAGA
+1 
-8 MMMKEYPMRVELEEA
+8 MKEYPMRVELEQA
-23 VQIIK
+23 IQIIR
-28 EKVTVMNTEMVALS
+28 EKVTVMGTENVPLS
-42 EARGRILAQQIVAE
+42 EARGRILARQIVAE

-65 PYDGFAFRSEDLA
+65 PYDGFAFRAKDLEE
-78 QASKEH
+78 ASKEH

-99 PEHSVGRGEAIKILT
+99 PQQEIGEGEAIKILT

-119 EGADAVERYEVTEFN
+119 KGADAVERYEVTEFN
-134 EKEVTFFEPIKSG
+134 EKEVTFFEPLKCG

-156 VRQVE
+156 IRQGDV
-161 ILMETG
+161 LMEAGT
-167 IKLDNARLGLLAALG
+167 KLENARLGLLAALG
-182 YSEISCYR
+182 YFEISCYR
-190 RIKCVVI
+190 KIRCVII

-216 NSSAYMIQAALREWG
+216 NSSAYMIQAVLREWG
-231 MECDIY
+231 MDCDIY
-237 GIVSDNSSHIAG
+237 GIVSDNSCHIAG

-255 QNYDVILTTGG
+255 QKYDVILTTGG

-272 DFLNQSLE
+272 DFLNTSLE

-301 AVYKTKL
+301 AMHKKKL

-315 PSAAAATLYLIGGVV
+315 PSAAAATLYLIGGAV

-349 SHDFPKSSK
+349 YHDFPKSSK
-358 GRRFIPGKLCVINGE
+358 GRRFIPGRLCVKDGE
-373 VYLDSS
+373 AYLDSCV
-379 AAQGNGILSSW
+379 AQGNGILSSW
-390 HSCNLIGEIP
+390 HSCNVIGEIP
-400 GGTPPL
+400 AGTSPL
-406 KAGNVIEAYY
+406 KAGSIIEGYY

>member
-1 MKRMAGA
+1 
-8 MMMKEYPMRVELEEA
+8 MKEYPMRVELEQA
-23 VQIIK
+23 IQIIR
-28 EKVTVMNTEMVALS
+28 EKVTVMGTENVPLS
-42 EARGRILAQQIVAE
+42 EARGRILARWIVAE

-65 PYDGFAFRSEDLA
+65 PYDGFAFRAKDLEE
-78 QASKEH
+78 ASKEH

-99 PEHSVGRGEAIKILT
+99 PQQEIGEGEAIKILT

-119 EGADAVERYEVTEFN
+119 KGADAVERYEVTEFN
-134 EKEVTFFEPIKSG
+134 EKEVTFFEPLKSG

-156 VRQVE
+156 IRQGDV
-161 ILMETG
+161 LMEAGT
-167 IKLDNARLGLLAALG
+167 KLENARLGLLAALG
-182 YSEISCYR
+182 YFEISCYR
-190 RIKCVVI
+190 KIRCVII

-216 NSSAYMIQAALREWG
+216 NSSAYMIQAVLREWG
-231 MECDIY
+231 MDCDIY
-237 GIVSDNSSHIAG
+237 GIVSDNSCHIAG

-255 QNYDVILTTGG
+255 QKYDVILTTGG

-272 DFLNQSLE
+272 DFLNTSLE

-301 AVYKTKL
+301 AMHKKKL

-315 PSAAAATLYLIGGVV
+315 PSAAAATLYLIGGAV

-349 SHDFPKSSK
+349 YHDFPKSSK
-358 GRRFIPGKLCVINGE
+358 GRRFIPGRLCVKDGE
-373 VYLDSS
+373 AYLDSCV
-379 AAQGNGILSSW
+379 AQGNGILSSW
-390 HSCNLIGEIP
+390 HSCNVIGEIP
-400 GGTPPL
+400 AGTSPL
-406 KAGNVIEAYY
+406 KAGSIIEGYY